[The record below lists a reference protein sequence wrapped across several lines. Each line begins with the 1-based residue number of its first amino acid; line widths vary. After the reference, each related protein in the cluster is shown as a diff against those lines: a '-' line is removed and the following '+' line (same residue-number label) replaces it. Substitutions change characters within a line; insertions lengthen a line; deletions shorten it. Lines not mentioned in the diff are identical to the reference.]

1 MDCPTTRVQ
10 RAVSDLS
17 AGRPVVLTGA
27 NPADD
32 AHILLAAEKSTV
44 ESTAFL
50 VRFGSGLVCA
60 ALPAIECD
68 RLQLTRMVGE
78 DRDHSGIEYTVSV
91 DAVGP
96 GTGISA
102 ADRAR
107 TLRMLS
113 DGSSVADAFTRPG
126 HVLPVRTDPAGV
138 LARRA
143 AAEAAV
149 DLVSVA
155 GLRQAGTVTALVS
168 EDDPTRISSTEEAQ
182 RFAAAHG
189 LGVVSIADVVTYRRM
204 AESHLHTQFTLMRS
218 STFGQVRC
226 VGYRSDVTDS
236 EYVAYSLD
244 SASRLGVPVV
254 CLESEVDPA
263 PHLTPDIATAA
274 LATIADNG
282 YGTVV
287 VARHGNGAVGS
298 ADVNADLVEVVREC
312 GYRSPILLNFSP
324 EARTMMWHFGMSI
337 SSGPFGP
344 VSSDSPLP
352 SSQAMAENDVQS
364 THVVGTVVRGD
375 QRGRELGFR
384 TANLQLEDSN
394 SIADGV
400 WAGRCFLP
408 DGSDFT
414 AAISIGRRPTFY
426 GRSGARLLEAH
437 LLDFS
442 GDLYGLTIT
451 VQLEHW
457 MRGQAAF
464 ASKEEL
470 IAALS
475 ADVVRTRTLMS
486 AV

>member
-1 MDCPTTRVQ
+1 
-10 RAVSDLS
+10 
-17 AGRPVVLTGA
+17 
-27 NPADD
+27 
-32 AHILLAAEKSTV
+32 
-44 ESTAFL
+44 
-50 VRFGSGLVCA
+50 
-60 ALPAIECD
+60 
-68 RLQLTRMVGE
+68 
-78 DRDHSGIEYTVSV
+78 
-91 DAVGP
+91 
-96 GTGISA
+96 
-102 ADRAR
+102 
-107 TLRMLS
+107 
-113 DGSSVADAFTRPG
+113 
-126 HVLPVRTDPAGV
+126 
-138 LARRA
+138 
-143 AAEAAV
+143 
-149 DLVSVA
+149 
-155 GLRQAGTVTALVS
+155 
-168 EDDPTRISSTEEAQ
+168 
-182 RFAAAHG
+182 
-189 LGVVSIADVVTYRRM
+189 
-204 AESHLHTQFTLMRS
+204 
-218 STFGQVRC
+218 
-226 VGYRSDVTDS
+226 
-236 EYVAYSLD
+236 
-244 SASRLGVPVV
+244 
-254 CLESEVDPA
+254 
-263 PHLTPDIATAA
+263 
-274 LATIADNG
+274 
-282 YGTVV
+282 
-287 VARHGNGAVGS
+287 
-298 ADVNADLVEVVREC
+298 
-312 GYRSPILLNFSP
+312 
-324 EARTMMWHFGMSI
+324 MMCHFGMSI

-344 VSSDSPLP
+344 VSSDSLLP